1 MYLHAAEDYD
11 EVALIRSAIN
21 SLATSKLNS
30 LHCQGRN
37 VILLASVSF
46 SARLHKLFTDP
57 VG

>member
-1 MYLHAAEDYD
+1 MRWDYD

-21 SLATSKLNS
+21 SLATAKLNS
-30 LHCQGRN
+30 LHRQGRN
-37 VILLASVSF
+37 VIFLASVSF